1 MLKNLFGKNGKDLS
15 NENENENYSINGAAG
30 KSRLYKRA
38 VICIAVCVLLIFGA
52 GMKYARYVD
61 GKPLGDIAVA
71 GNIVSTSGFDNP
83 VASTDIV
90 VKTEGCVDESG
101 YFSVSGNTSL
111 REIINFVG
119 VPADGDIGDFDFNH
133 KPQTGDIYYVKNKN
147 NPVDITPWLN
157 NEYTADYDVTGEVSA
172 GGGSADNVSADKI
185 NINTATSEEL
195 KKLDGIGDTK
205 AQAIIDY
212 REKNGGFN
220 RIEDIMAVKGIGNK
234 TYENLKTY
242 ITVE

>member
-1 MLKNLFGKNGKDLS
+1 MLEKLFGKNGKDLS
-15 NENENENYSINGAAG
+15 NENENYSINGAAG
-30 KSRLYKRA
+30 KSRLYKRT

-61 GKPLGDIAVA
+61 GKPLGDVAVA

-101 YFSVSGNTSL
+101 YFSVGGNTSL
-111 REIINFVG
+111 REIINFAG
-119 VPADGDIGDFDFNH
+119 VPAEGDIGDFDFNH

-147 NPVDITPWLN
+147 NPVDITPWLS
-157 NEYTADYDVTGEVSA
+157 NEYTANTADKTPN
-172 GGGSADNVSADKI
+172 DNVSYDKI

-220 RIEDIMAVKGIGNK
+220 RIEDIMAVKGIGDK